1 MKLKIEMKKLKT
13 VVAVILV
20 SPFVV
25 IASPFL
31 AVIGL
36 FILMSWAFDHLFG
49 PTEVK
54 RYLA

>member
-54 RYLA
+54 RY